1 MAEESDLSRTEP
13 ASPRRLQQA
22 RSQGDVAR
30 SAELTAWVV
39 LLSAL
44 VALIGLAPRIF
55 NALSLNLQTAL
66 QLAAQ
71 PFPSHPFDSLLSL
84 GTVLLP
90 LLGLIFVALLIAP
103 LLLSGWVFSPSAV
116 NFNAQRLNPLAKVKR
131 LFSIEA
137 LFIAIKTLIKFAL
150 VGVACWLTLSGEWSR
165 LFALPGALPAHA
177 FSTAAGLL
185 IKGLLTVVGMLTVIA
200 VLDTAWNW
208 WRYRARHAM
217 TWQEVM
223 AEAQESE
230 GSPAM
235 RARMRGRQQAAVGEH
250 LTRPRH
256 DASQVSEP
264 VAAYLPKQE
273 GPDVMPRG
281 VDV

>member
-13 ASPRRLQQA
+13 ASPRRLQHA

-66 QLAAQ
+66 QSAAQ
-71 PFPSHPFDSLLSL
+71 PFPAHPFDPLLSL

-103 LLLSGWVFSPSAV
+103 LFLSGWVFSSSAV
-116 NFNAQRLNPLAKVKR
+116 NFNAQRLNPLDKVKR

-150 VGVACWLTLSGEWSR
+150 VGVACWLTLSGDWNR
-165 LFALPGALPAHA
+165 LFALPGTDPAQA

-185 IKGLLTVVGMLTVIA
+185 VKGLLTVVGMLTVIA

-230 GSPAM
+230 GSPQM
-235 RARMRGRQQAAVGEH
+235 RARMRGRQQAVVGEP
-250 LTRPRH
+250 LTRPRD
-256 DASQVSEP
+256 DAV
-264 VAAYLPKQE
+264 KQASK
-273 GPDVMPRG
+273 PRRIFQSKKTRM
-281 VDV
+281 